1 MVSKCKFDV
10 GKSLLNRRLQKQFQI
25 REILKI
31 FISTVLN
38 CNKYFDATLKQLYRE
53 RSSIHFIAEFAR
65 FRDINGNKKG
75 TPNDQHFVRMT
86 LSGYCQHRFIANSI
100 AICIPSYVII
110 IKVILNNQGCFFH
123 LQVVDFLHRVNAYR
137 PYVPSLYHDIAF

>member
-25 REILKI
+25 CEILKI

-38 CNKYFDATLKQLYRE
+38 CNKYFNATLKQLYSE

-75 TPNDQHFVRMT
+75 TPND
-86 LSGYCQHRFIANSI
+86 
-100 AICIPSYVII
+100 
-110 IKVILNNQGCFFH
+110 
-123 LQVVDFLHRVNAYR
+123 
-137 PYVPSLYHDIAF
+137 